1 MTNHTCFY
9 TLIIVFLCYARTSA
23 DESITDENERLTNH
37 LLIQQDDISQYLRTV
52 YRSFLL
58 NRINKTAFNET
69 KLSISPKCWKDFFDN
84 FIQCKYSVNEISHD
98 SHRRYVYLN
107 KISPIFFT
115 IKSAWFCFS

>member
-9 TLIIVFLCYARTSA
+9 TLIIVLLCYARTSA

-58 NRINKTAFNET
+58 NRIDKTAFNET
-69 KLSISPKCWKDFFDN
+69 EFSTSSECITDLT
-84 FIQCKYSVNEISHD
+84 
-98 SHRRYVYLN
+98 
-107 KISPIFFT
+107 KISKNPRELFQCEYNNQE
-115 IKSAWFCFS
+115 K